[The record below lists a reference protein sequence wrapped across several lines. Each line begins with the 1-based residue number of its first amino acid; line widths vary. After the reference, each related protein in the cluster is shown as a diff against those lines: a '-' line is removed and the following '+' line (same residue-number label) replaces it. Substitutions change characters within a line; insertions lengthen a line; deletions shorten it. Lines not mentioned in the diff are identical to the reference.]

1 MAFPDESLAEGE
13 TVRLHLHPHAI
24 AMFWPLFWA
33 LVTIGGGAAG
43 AIATLPTGGAAPI
56 LSGVIGVVALVLF
69 IWLALVPWINWRSTH
84 YVFTNKQV
92 LIRTGVLSRVERGI
106 PLNKIN
112 DVQTT
117 QSLLDRILR
126 AGTVLIESAGE
137 KGQSHLDRVPHV
149 IQVSNTLKDLIE
161 QDTDRQQ
168 ISEEEFRAALR
179 EHREAGGSL

>member
-1 MAFPDESLAEGE
+1 VAFPDESLAEGE
-13 TVRLHLHPHAI
+13 AVRLHLHPHAI
-24 AMFWPLFWA
+24 AMFWPTFWA
-33 LVTIGGGAAG
+33 LVTVGGGGAGAVWALSGGPG
-43 AIATLPTGGAAPI
+43 AIVAGI
-56 LSGVIGVVALVLF
+56 IGVVGLILF
-69 IWLALVPWINWRSTH
+69 IWLALVPWIIWRSTH

-106 PLNKIN
+106 PLGKIN

-117 QSLLDRILR
+117 QSLVDRILR

-149 IQVSNTLKDLIE
+149 IQVSNTLKDLME

-179 EHREAGGSL
+179 EHREAGGNI